1 MADDLTKPLLGPS
14 KRRQKGLP
22 LAGILLTGLAVA
34 LVGFALWVIIWSAPT
49 LDVDAQDPDNAADTG
64 RGEVIIRAA
73 EAEAPGVVITTP
85 EGLVVD
91 GNGAVIRDPAAR
103 ATISLSPTPESALLE
118 TGPYGLL
125 PRISDDGRRPFDAY
139 ARPSVAI
146 GGQPVRIAIIVGGIG
161 INQAGTEIALE
172 RLPGEVSLALA
183 PYGDNLAVWA
193 ARGREAGHELL
204 LQIPL
209 EPLDFPFT
217 DPGPHTLLV
226 DDPVADNID
235 RLNWL
240 MAQFA
245 TYAGVVPYAGSR
257 FLGDEDAMAP
267 IIDAIAAR
275 GLLFV
280 DEGSTALSRSGDAAA
295 GVLPF
300 AKADLVLDQDL
311 DPVAIAA
318 RLAQLET
325 IARQRGLA
333 IASASAFPVTI
344 EQIMLWAAGAADRG
358 IVLVPVS
365 ALANDPVTDAVRIQ
379 LD

>member
-22 LAGILLTGLAVA
+22 LARILLTVLAVA

-146 GGQPVRIAIIVGGIG
+146 DGQPVRIAIIVGGIG

-183 PYGDNLAVWA
+183 P
-193 ARGREAGHELL
+193 
-204 LQIPL
+204 
-209 EPLDFPFT
+209 
-217 DPGPHTLLV
+217 
-226 DDPVADNID
+226 
-235 RLNWL
+235 
-240 MAQFA
+240 
-245 TYAGVVPYAGSR
+245 
-257 FLGDEDAMAP
+257 
-267 IIDAIAAR
+267 
-275 GLLFV
+275 
-280 DEGSTALSRSGDAAA
+280 
-295 GVLPF
+295 
-300 AKADLVLDQDL
+300 
-311 DPVAIAA
+311 
-318 RLAQLET
+318 
-325 IARQRGLA
+325 
-333 IASASAFPVTI
+333 
-344 EQIMLWAAGAADRG
+344 
-358 IVLVPVS
+358 
-365 ALANDPVTDAVRIQ
+365 
-379 LD
+379 